1 MTHVPQGENAPYNEH
16 YHFFHGLN
24 CGFAFIP
31 TLLHTHTHARTHT
44 HPGTHPWTHPCTHKH
59 KEKNTTSNVFCILKK
74 S

>member
-31 TLLHTHTHARTHT
+31 TLLHTHT
-44 HPGTHPWTHPCTHKH
+44 CTHAH
-59 KEKNTTSNVFCILKK
+59 TPRHTPMDTPMHTQTQREKYNQQCLLHS
-74 S
+74 